1 MFFLDQQVSQMNKF
15 KKITLTLGM
24 LVANNANALM
34 LDTMLL
40 IGDKYGN
47 GVFSLTN
54 NTGMTEYVESSIIE
68 VTVDNEG
75 NLERK
80 DYTKENFIDW
90 NITLTHP
97 KLILEKERTKQVGVR
112 SLCGSMCTFKD
123 DQYYLINFSPSP
135 YNDSSEQTSAVSV
148 NFGYRPLFVIPAELS
163 EIKFDIKYENNKL
176 KIKND
181 SNTFL
186 RFYID
191 HCSKEIKDNCEST
204 IISLSGR
211 ERSYSLPENI
221 DVNNMKFTVV
231 NHDESYKEEVVV
243 ERNEP

>member
-1 MFFLDQQVSQMNKF
+1 MCFLDQQVIQMNKF

-68 VTVDNEG
+68 LTVDDKG

-90 NITLTHP
+90 NITLTH
-97 KLILEKERTKQVGVR
+97 LT
-112 SLCGSMCTFKD
+112 
-123 DQYYLINFSPSP
+123 
-135 YNDSSEQTSAVSV
+135 
-148 NFGYRPLFVIPAELS
+148 LS
-163 EIKFDIKYENNKL
+163 EKTTSFV
-176 KIKND
+176 ND
-181 SNTFL
+181 FL
-186 RFYID
+186 
-191 HCSKEIKDNCEST
+191 
-204 IISLSGR
+204 
-211 ERSYSLPENI
+211 
-221 DVNNMKFTVV
+221 
-231 NHDESYKEEVVV
+231 
-243 ERNEP
+243 